1 MATALNVL
9 NVARTQ
15 IGFHEGAN
23 NANPYGIW
31 YGVPNAPYCAMG
43 VSWCFAQVGLSHL
56 IAAQTV
62 KGFSYNPTAF
72 AWFQRQGML
81 VNKYQGQPGDLVFFD
96 WNSDGVVDHVELLEA
111 AAPDGLTTIG
121 FNTGNPNDPKG
132 KEGCFREHRAYFY
145 VMGIVRPKY
154 PIPVKP
160 TVAPSKS
167 KKATAAVGATGTA
180 VAGATAAL
188 HGTSAT
194 TNTGGTPA
202 PTKSPTVFVASPF
215 PANPKAFVI
224 GAKNGAVLTI
234 EKALAKAGYLGT
246 AYVTG
251 TMNSQTVSAL
261 SAYEKKLG
269 VVVKTGSVPEIIYNT
284 LKAKL

>member
-1 MATALNVL
+1 MATALDVL
-9 NVARTQ
+9 NIARTQ
-15 IGFHEGAN
+15 IGFHEGVN
-23 NANPYGIW
+23 NSNPYGIW
-31 YGVPNAPYCAMG
+31 YGVPNSPYCAMG

-72 AWFQRQGML
+72 AWFQRQGMV
-81 VNKYQGQPGDLVFFD
+81 VNKYAGQPGDLVFFD

-145 VMGIVRPKY
+145 VMAIVRPKY
-154 PIPVKP
+154 PVIVKP
-160 TVAPSKS
+160 TTSVSKS
-167 KKATAAVGATGTA
+167 KKATAAVAATGA
-180 VAGATAAL
+180 SVAGVTGAM
-188 HGTSAT
+188 HPGTINSKPIVT
-194 TNTGGTPA
+194 KTN
-202 PTKSPTVFVASPF
+202 TVFVASPF
-215 PANPKAFVI
+215 PTNPKAFII

-234 EKALAKAGYLGT
+234 EKALLKAGYLGS

-251 TMNSQTVSAL
+251 IMNNQTVIAL
-261 SAYEKKLG
+261 TEYEKRYAISVKPG
-269 VVVKTGSVPEIIYNT
+269 VVPEIIYNI
-284 LKAKL
+284 LKATL